1 MWRKNIPQSTSSSS
15 FGKNLSVP
23 PDPNRASR
31 VRISSPYLSLPES
44 AVLKASP
51 VPLDHLPHPNGSLP
65 FDLTTGGTA
74 LSIFAPPPPSDAL
87 PEALQEVLGSS
98 SSTIRE
104 DDVMMQEAADGLE
117 SRLRPT
123 RGRDMVNGAG
133 VSASGKGVK
142 VGAPKSGMTVAVKKK
157 GKSKVEGD
165 VVRPAP
171 PMASSRPFT

>member
-1 MWRKNIPQSTSSSS
+1 M
-15 FGKNLSVP
+15 
-23 PDPNRASR
+23 
-31 VRISSPYLSLPES
+31 SSPYLRLPGSE
-44 AVLKASP
+44 LLEASP
-51 VPLDHLPHPNGSLP
+51 VPVSHVPYSNGSLP

-74 LSIFAPPPPSDAL
+74 LSIFALPPPSDAL

-98 SSTIRE
+98 SSAIRQ
-104 DDVMMQEAADGLE
+104 DDVMMREVADGSD

-123 RGRDMVNGAG
+123 RGRDTVMGAG

-142 VGAPKSGMTVAVKKK
+142 VGAPKSGTTVASKKK

-171 PMASSRPFT
+171 FLASLAFSLD